1 MCLFSFHIKV
11 TGLKC
16 LQEDA
21 TISQVS
27 WEYILQC
34 NIGEVRGTRFSDSAC
49 ACPPPGSTPPAG
61 STDSAGGQTALI
73 LSCLSVC
80 LRTDSHTQPP
90 RQTNGGQAAATPGAR
105 RVSEAWGGE
114 ACGPAVLA
122 QRSPARRPLCSGRRG
137 LPKGGD
143 VWAQVCREPHPDP
156 VRLVADDKVDG
167 AQTPWAAGWVLRP
180 KHC

>member
-34 NIGEVRGTRFSDSAC
+34 NIGEVQGRAFQTRHVPARPL
-49 ACPPPGSTPPAG
+49 APPHRQGAPT
-61 STDSAGGQTALI
+61 AGGQTALI

-90 RQTNGGQAAATPGAR
+90 RQTNGGQAAALAGGLATPGAR
-105 RVSEAWGGE
+105 RVS
-114 ACGPAVLA
+114 V
-122 QRSPARRPLCSGRRG
+122 RRG
-137 LPKGGD
+137 EGK
-143 VWAQVCREPHPDP
+143 P
-156 VRLVADDKVDG
+156 VGLLSSHSGHRHAG
-167 AQTPWAAGWVLRP
+167 PSARAAGGS
-180 KHC
+180 